1 MARKSTFCAAAYS
14 STAFTWAAL
23 RPVVSRMLAYTVC
36 PASARARAA
45 RAPNPLDAPVT
56 TITCFIGVLLR
67 CLPSVREPAV
77 YPQHLRIDP
86 AALGPSQ
93 AGNHPRELLSLPHPF
108 PPLPLLHFLVHS
120 F

>member
-67 CLPSVREPAV
+67 CLPSVRQPAV
-77 YPQHLRIDP
+77 YPQHLRSDP
-86 AALGPSQ
+86 AALGPCQ
-93 AGNHPRELLSLPHPF
+93 EGNHPREVLRLAEPFQRIHLL
-108 PPLPLLHFLVHS
+108 
-120 F
+120 

>member
-1 MARKSTFCAAAYS
+1 MARKSALCVVAYS

-67 CLPSVREPAV
+67 CLPSVLEPAV
-77 YPQHLRIDP
+77 YPQHLRIDT
-86 AALGPSQ
+86 AALGPCQ
-93 AGNHPRELLSLPHPF
+93 DGNKRRQVLRLAEPFQRIHLL
-108 PPLPLLHFLVHS
+108 
-120 F
+120 